1 MLTSL
6 DENKLKT
13 SGRNLHPNQL
23 DINDVRIKACS
34 TPTNKM
40 AGRCPFKSHSQV

>member
-1 MLTSL
+1 MLTGL

-13 SGRNLHPNQL
+13 SDRNPQPNQL
-23 DINDVRIKACS
+23 DINGLRIKACS
-34 TPTNKM
+34 TSTNKI